1 MLHVVPS
8 SLYRDCMFAV
18 SNLFYKSSSNIR
30 NHADNITNKL
40 LKNDEDIILDNE
52 INNCKNTS
60 LLMLKYAVFISR
72 IILSKYILYFL
83 SN

>member
-1 MLHVVPS
+1 MNLMLHVVPS

-18 SNLFYKSSSNIR
+18 FNLFYKSSSNIR

-40 LKNDEDIILDNE
+40 LHNDEDIILDNE

-60 LLMLKYAVFISR
+60 LLMLKYAVFS
-72 IILSKYILYFL
+72 
-83 SN
+83 